1 MPTAVDSVRIA
12 ALLIA
17 FLQLAA
23 PALARPVTVPVA
35 LDHAFLRQALIQQI
49 YTDPDQTARVWNDG
63 SGCNYLTLSAPQ
75 VDSDAGRVRVTSA
88 GEARVG
94 TAVGQQC
101 LVLLNWKGSVQIF
114 EEPRVT
120 PGVAVV
126 RFAVV
131 DSQLFGPNGHKQA
144 TGVIWDWVK
153 QYVHPRL
160 EMLAVDLQPAL
171 QELGALLPTVLPS
184 EDVQRTQQLLDSLTL
199 QGVQPTA
206 TGVTA
211 TLAFDVPDRVGSE
224 AVVPPVPEPTLSRA
238 ELDAWD
244 AAWQSWD
251 SFLVFVVKIAAL
263 DSGTAELSDA
273 LFEVLIE
280 ARYDLL
286 EALAPTEPHETD
298 PVLPLFLRTW
308 ERLAPVLRRLSSDL
322 PGAAAARYLGF
333 VAAGDALVAID
344 ELGPA
349 VGFDISS
356 DGLRRLARIVAPATA
371 EDPVEYRLDVDPV
384 LRRALG
390 FGDPLPPPEE
400 NPDVDLSAWLFSR
413 AWAAAG
419 PDRAALN
426 RLKNWVPSRDELDQ
440 YLPIVRDVLTAAA
453 ARTLSTHTL
462 ASEFHDLYRWL
473 VLSAAWQESCW
484 RQFLKVGGKV
494 YPIKSPAGSVG
505 IMQVNQ
511 NVWRGFYDLKGLQ
524 TDISYNANAG
534 SEILLEY
541 LVKQAIAKGEHK
553 ATGTV
558 DSLARATYAVYNAGP
573 GQLRRYRRAKVSK
586 RERRVDDAFFHKY
599 KTVKSGDELAVAECY
614 GR

>member
-35 LDHAFLRQALIQQI
+35 LDHAFLRQALIQQV

-75 VDSDAGRVRVTSA
+75 VDSDTGRVRVTSA

-101 LVLLNWKGSVQIF
+101 LVLLNWKGSVQIY

-131 DSQLFGPNGHKQA
+131 DSQLFGPNGRKQA

-160 EMLAVDLQPAL
+160 EMLTVDLQPAL
-171 QELGALLPTVLPS
+171 LELGALLPTVLPS

-224 AVVPPVPEPTLSRA
+224 ATDVAAPEPTLSRA

-263 DSGTAELSDA
+263 DSGTTELSDA

-349 VGFDISS
+349 VGFDLSS

-390 FGDPLPPPEE
+390 FGEPLPPPEE
-400 NPDVDLSAWLFSR
+400 NPDIDLSAWLFSR

-419 PDRAALN
+419 PDRAVLN

-440 YLPIVRDVLTAAA
+440 YLPIVRDVLAAAA
-453 ARTLSTHTL
+453 ARTLSTRTL

-553 ATGTV
+553 ATGKV
-558 DSLARATYAVYNAGP
+558 DNLARATYAVYNAGP
-573 GQLRRYRRAKVSK
+573 GELRRYRRAKVAK
-586 RERRVDDAFFHKY
+586 RARRVDDAFWHKY
-599 KTVKSGDELAVAECY
+599 QTIKSGDELAVAECY